1 MKYMGYKIERIDP
14 NQVGNYGNKWGVF
27 AENHDVDPTGRS
39 YTHGRLPIVQG
50 LSKKPSKVAGVISE
64 DYKL

>member
-1 MKYMGYKIERIDP
+1 MGYKIERIDP

-39 YTHGRLPIVQG
+39 YTHWEITYRARTLEEA
-50 LSKKPSKVAGVISE
+50 K
-64 DYKL
+64 